1 MKSWL
6 NLVMKKS
13 PTLLKQKG
21 NFTELANERINEIQ
35 NLSKQTDFN
44 NMIYYFKGLSCSR
57 KFICFTGPIFYKNLK
72 DDYTT
77 L

>member
-1 MKSWL
+1 
-6 NLVMKKS
+6 MKKS

-21 NFTELANERINEIQ
+21 IFNELANERINELQ

-44 NMIYYFKGLSCSR
+44 NMIYYSKSLSCSR

-72 DDYTT
+72 DGYTT